1 MLITGYQKLTRLSK
15 RLYFLNLVGE
25 SAVGIEYREEK
36 NVIIS
41 AFFRADLILL
51 LRVQVPIADNKERLE
66 VVVLLGDAQP
76 CVPDHIS
83 HLTQEHANIASSKN
97 EKSTYS
103 RVSRSRDDKDE
114 EGERRPNKE
123 GKILNVNS
131 DNQDD

>member
-1 MLITGYQKLTRLSK
+1 MTISHLVSK
-15 RLYFLNLVGE
+15 
-25 SAVGIEYREEK
+25 SSIGIKDWEEK
-36 NVIIS
+36 YVVIA
-41 AFFRADLILL
+41 AFLGCDLVLL
-51 LRVQVPIADNKERLE
+51 LRVQVPIAQHKEGLE

-83 HLTQEHANIASSKN
+83 HLTQEHANIAKY

>member
-1 MLITGYQKLTRLSK
+1 M
-15 RLYFLNLVGE
+15 
-25 SAVGIEYREEK
+25 
-36 NVIIS
+36 
-41 AFFRADLILL
+41 
-51 LRVQVPIADNKERLE
+51 
-66 VVVLLGDAQP
+66 VLLGDAQP

-83 HLTQEHANIASSKN
+83 HLTQEHANIARSKN